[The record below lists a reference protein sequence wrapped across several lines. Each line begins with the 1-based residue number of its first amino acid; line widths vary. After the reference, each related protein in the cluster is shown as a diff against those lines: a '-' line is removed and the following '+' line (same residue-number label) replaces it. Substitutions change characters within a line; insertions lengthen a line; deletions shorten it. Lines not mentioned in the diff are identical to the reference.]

1 MSTISGQLTKMDVK
15 LAAGNQ
21 ADYSMRLGEQSMAMN
36 PLLGQMV
43 TLRFQG
49 QINCVHCQRLTK
61 KSFSGGFCYP
71 CSQRLAQCDMCFLK
85 PELCH
90 FEQGTCREPEWG
102 EAVCMQD
109 HIVYLANSSGLKVGI
124 TRLNQVPTRW
134 IDQGATQA
142 IPIFRVSSR
151 YQSGLVE
158 VMFKEWVSDR
168 TDWRKMLKGDAEPL
182 DLAAER
188 DRLFAEAET
197 SINDLQQQ
205 FGEAAITQLP
215 AEPEQQIQY
224 PVLEYPKK
232 VSSFNFDKTA
242 EVSGQLEGIKGQYL
256 IFDTGVINIRKFSG
270 YQVEMVV

>member
-1 MSTISGQLTKMDVK
+1 VSTISGQLTKMDVK
-15 LAAGNQ
+15 LAADNQ
-21 ADYSMRLGEQSMAMN
+21 ADYTMRLGEQTMAMN
-36 PLLGQMV
+36 PLLGQTV

-90 FEQGTCREPEWG
+90 YEQGTCREPEWG

-158 VMFKEWVSDR
+158 VMFKQWVSDR

-182 DLAAER
+182 DLGGER
-188 DRLFAEAET
+188 DQLFNEAET
-197 SINDLQQQ
+197 SIHELQQQ
-205 FGEAAITQLP
+205 FGETAITVLT

-224 PVLEYPKK
+224 PVLAYPKK
-232 VSSFNFDKTA
+232 ISSFNFDKTA
-242 EVSGQLEGIKGQYL
+242 EVSGQLQGIKGQYL